1 MDKNL
6 IKNVVTGIEFTEE
19 SKQRIFDGFDG
30 IERKK
35 TLKEK
40 IYMKR
45 ITTGIV
51 VTAMIFMCFF
61 MNIMLKDNATITVYA
76 MTQDGNEKSSILK
89 PEHKEILKLMETPV
103 GNGYIFQI
111 DIPENYMYECKSLG
125 KESNIFTIY
134 QNEKNI
140 YWIPEKNMLGQIY
153 SNENEKLANNTPDY
167 VDECEFEIVVYDES
181 KEISYSEIIKFELI
195 NEECIV
201 MLKQ

>member
-1 MDKNL
+1 MRVHEYYVKN
-6 IKNVVTGIEFTEE
+6 K
-19 SKQRIFDGFDG
+19 
-30 IERKK
+30 
-35 TLKEK
+35 
-40 IYMKR
+40 M
-45 ITTGIV
+45 
-51 VTAMIFMCFF
+51 
-61 MNIMLKDNATITVYA
+61 TITVYA
-76 MTQDGNEKSSILK
+76 MTQDGNVKSSVLI
-89 PEHKEILKLMETPV
+89 PEHKETLKLMETPV

>member
-19 SKQRIFDGFDG
+19 SKQRIFDG

-40 IYMKR
+40 MYMKR

-51 VTAMIFMCFF
+51 VIGMVCVCFL
-61 MNIMLKDNATITVYA
+61 MNVMLKDKAIITVYA
-76 MTQDGNEKSSILK
+76 MTQGENEKCSVLI
-89 PEHKEILKLMETPV
+89 PEHEETLRLIETPV

-111 DIPENYMYECKSLG
+111 DIPENYMYECKSVE
-125 KESNIFTIY
+125 KENSLFTIY

-140 YWIPEKNMLGQIY
+140 YWITKSNKRGKIYNSEK
-153 SNENEKLANNTPDY
+153 EKLENNTPHY
-167 VDECEFEIVVYDES
+167 VNECEFEIVVYNEN
-181 KEISYSEIIKFELI
+181 KEISYEEVIKFELV
-195 NEECIV
+195 NGECV
-201 MLKQ
+201 VTLER